1 MNIEMKA
8 LVGILSGIYDMI
20 KEVCFTGT
28 PTCVAESDYDNHSRT
43 EKTVLTFHSVEVLPI
58 RRQLAF
64 IVTDAQGDSYV
75 IGHAEDPFP
84 TVKVTHSH
92 GTPAEEKAGFTY
104 EVKLIGRKTHVVTG
118 IMRMFAFFVAHSSL
132 LKTFAHLKHRFSTFY
147 GAKTTFLH

>member
-1 MNIEMKA
+1 MFFLCQYRAESF
-8 LVGILSGIYDMI
+8 GGHTFGFYDTLT
-20 KEVCFTGT
+20 EVCFTGT
-28 PTCVAESDYDNHSRT
+28 PTCATESDYDNHSRT

-64 IVTDAQGDSYV
+64 IVTDAQGNSYV

-118 IMRMFAFFVAHSSL
+118 IMRMFAFFCCSFV
-132 LKTFAHLKHRFSTFY
+132 TFEDFCTP
-147 GAKTTFLH
+147 